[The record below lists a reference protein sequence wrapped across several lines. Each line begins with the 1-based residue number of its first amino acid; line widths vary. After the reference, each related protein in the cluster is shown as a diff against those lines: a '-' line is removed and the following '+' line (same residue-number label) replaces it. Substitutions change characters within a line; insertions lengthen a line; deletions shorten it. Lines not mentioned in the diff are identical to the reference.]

1 MGNRGC
7 GIYSS
12 VWQACFSQLGG
23 STINPESAFK
33 HWTSCTTCNQDL
45 LRLKTFLETRPSF
58 KVLQRTIVPLLIS
71 NISNPYYME
80 NNISMDLFIFE
91 ILSFC
96 AGGGNGWSGGRGGRP
111 SLGSSTCNEQ
121 GSSGCSVACEC
132 QSRST
137 VVFERALVFERT
149 FTSTIAGEC
158 VSLFFPQWC
167 LELGERLLP
176 LHKGRFL
183 NKMNLG
189 SIYSTCF
196 FGAVVI
202 RGMNSNYKPKAF
214 FNRRNLV
221 STCFFR
227 AVGTAVKGDVEYI
240 YRAVSHH
247 QNSFKGW

>member
-1 MGNRGC
+1 MKWR
-7 GIYSS
+7 
-12 VWQACFSQLGG
+12 
-23 STINPESAFK
+23 
-33 HWTSCTTCNQDL
+33 
-45 LRLKTFLETRPSF
+45 TRRKAQSG
-58 KVLQRTIVPLLIS
+58 KQHLQRARLQRLQPCMRVPKQEHRRLR
-71 NISNPYYME
+71 
-80 NNISMDLFIFE
+80 
-91 ILSFC
+91 
-96 AGGGNGWSGGRGGRP
+96 AR
-111 SLGSSTCNEQ
+111 LGL
-121 GSSGCSVACEC
+121 
-132 QSRST
+132 
-137 VVFERALVFERT
+137 RAHLYLHHCWRMREFV
-149 FTSTIAGEC
+149 
-158 VSLFFPQWC
+158 FPQWC

-176 LHKGRFL
+176 LYKGRFL

-227 AVGTAVKGDVEYI
+227 AVVTAVKGDVEYI